1 MSVAMDVVIP
11 DAKEDVPRNARS
23 MNSGVEVL
31 SLELSLHED
40 QITGLV
46 RLVSEPPRPFTG
58 YLELI
63 ELLEARRAAARDAT
77 ATDTLS

>member
-1 MSVAMDVVIP
+1 MSVVMDVVVP
-11 DAKEDVPRNARS
+11 DAKKDVPRDARS

-46 RLVSEPPRPFTG
+46 RIVSEPPRPFTG

-77 ATDTLS
+77 ATGTLS